1 MTILDFVR
9 LTRANLWLLVTGIVV
24 GALLGYGYAAM
35 QPKSYQ
41 AKASGYVTIGSSG
54 TVDVLSGSS
63 AARERAQSYSA
74 IVTSQTVAQ
83 KMKDENPELAS
94 MSVGA
99 IQASLS
105 AGVAEG
111 RGALIE
117 VKATASK
124 PDQARV
130 LANSALRATAE
141 YISELDGS
149 PAQPATSD
157 STEESGTSSQNTQP
171 RLSSIRVIPLDN
183 ASPTPTLIQV
193 STMQYAGTGAAVG
206 LGIVYAVIFL
216 RRALDSR
223 IRTRDDAIKATN
235 SSILGV
241 MPVSE
246 ELTEDA
252 ISKNQS
258 DDHIAQESIRQLR
271 TNLRFVNIDTPPR
284 SFIVTSSVPGEG
296 KSTVS
301 LSLAR
306 AMAAAG
312 QPVILID
319 ADLRRPTVA
328 KKLKLNA
335 KVGLTQVLAGQVD
348 IANAV
353 LPASDEENL
362 FILPAG
368 RIPPNPA
375 ELLGSD
381 KMRQLIKELSEEF
394 VVILD
399 VPPLLPVTDASL
411 LSTSVDGV
419 ILVGAVGKSHREQ
432 MTEAVAV
439 LDKVNAHL
447 FGVVLNRAP
456 RSGLGN
462 SYYGFGYASSYV
474 GYATYYGY
482 SKDGKKKTS
491 SSSK

>member
-9 LTRANLWLLVTGIVV
+9 LTRANLWLLVTGIIV
-24 GALLGYGYAAM
+24 GTLLGYGYAAM
-35 QPKSYQ
+35 QPKTYQ

-74 IVTSQTVAQ
+74 IVTSQSVAQ
-83 KMKDENPELAS
+83 KMKASSPELAN

-99 IQASLS
+99 IQGSLT
-105 AGVAEG
+105 AGVGEG

-117 VKATASK
+117 VTAKASN
-124 PDQARV
+124 PEQARA
-130 LANSALRATAE
+130 LANGALRATAE
-141 YISELDGS
+141 YISEIDGS
-149 PAQPATSD
+149 SA
-157 STEESGTSSQNTQP
+157 STANESEGSSAVRNA
-171 RLSSIRVIPLDN
+171 SSVRVIPLDN
-183 ASPTPTLIQV
+183 ASPTPALIQV
-193 STMQYAGTGAAVG
+193 NAMQYAGIGAGAGLAAV
-206 LGIVYAVIFL
+206 YAAIFL

-223 IRTRDDAIKATN
+223 IRTRDDAIKATE

-241 MPVSE
+241 MPVSD

-252 ISKNQS
+252 IAEGKS

-353 LPASDEENL
+353 LPAAEEENL

-432 MTEAVAV
+432 MTEAVSV
-439 LDKVNAHL
+439 LNKVNANL

-482 SKDGKKKTS
+482 SKDGKKKTQS
-491 SSSK
+491 